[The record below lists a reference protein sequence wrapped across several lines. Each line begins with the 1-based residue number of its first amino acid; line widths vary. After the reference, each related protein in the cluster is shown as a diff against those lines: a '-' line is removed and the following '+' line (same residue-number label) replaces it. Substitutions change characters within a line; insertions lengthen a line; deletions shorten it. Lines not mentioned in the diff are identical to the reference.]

1 MLETFYG
8 RTVILD
14 DACNEGDIIMHP
26 DTWEKIKRMYYRSA
40 VQVTIANPEFA
51 KGLLNGGE
59 EIKSSS

>member
-1 MLETFYG
+1 MLETLYG

-14 DACNEGDIIMHP
+14 DVCNESDIIMHP
-26 DTWEKIKRMYYRSA
+26 DTWERIKKVHYRSA
-40 VQVTIANPEFA
+40 VQVTIVNPEFA